1 MKEGEIEP
9 LSELYRNIFAN
20 RFSRKARRMYEG
32 FLFRERGLSKEPEA
46 IGGIDFCEIS
56 RGEKTRNVGVTITAT
71 SVAQS
76 LITWNYYS

>member
-9 LSELYRNIFAN
+9 SSDISKYLCQSN

-32 FLFRERGLSKEPEA
+32 FLFRERGLSMEPEA

-56 RGEKTRNVGVTITAT
+56 HGEKARKADVTIAAIHR
-71 SVAQS
+71 SHN
-76 LITWNYYS
+76 L